1 MIAVTSAQL
10 DAWLAAFMFPMARI
24 LALLATAPVF
34 NNAALPTRLRLIV
47 GLAIAFALVP
57 ALPPMPAVP
66 AGSWVGLAILGQQI
80 LIGVVMGATLRVV
93 FAAVDV
99 AGELIGLQMSLS
111 FAVFYDP
118 QSSAQTP
125 VVSEFLGLL
134 AALIFL
140 ALNGH
145 LMTLAALAESFKIVP
160 VSTTFFHT
168 GGISALLAWSSGI
181 FSIGLLISLPIIAAL
196 LIANIT
202 LGVLTRVAPQMN
214 LFSVGFP
221 VTIAAGFF
229 MLNLS
234 LPYFS
239 TAMERLFDQSFTSLH
254 TVLKAGAGN

>member
-1 MIAVTSAQL
+1 MIAITSAQL

-47 GLAIAFALVP
+47 GLAVALALVP
-57 ALPPMPAVP
+57 ALPPMPTVP

-134 AALIFL
+134 ASLIFL

-145 LMTLAALAESFKIVP
+145 LMTLAALAESFKILP
-160 VSTTFFHT
+160 VSTTMFQT
-168 GGISALLAWSSGI
+168 GGLGAFLAWSSGL

-229 MLNLS
+229 MLNLA
-234 LPYFS
+234 LPYFG

-254 TVLKAGAGN
+254 TVLKAGAGL

>member
-1 MIAVTSAQL
+1 
-10 DAWLAAFMFPMARI
+10 MFPMARI

-47 GLAIAFALVP
+47 GLAIAFALIP
-57 ALPPMPAVP
+57 ALPAMPSVP
-66 AGSWVGLAILGQQI
+66 AGSWTGLAILGQQI
-80 LIGVVMGATLRVV
+80 LIGVLMGVTLRVV

-118 QSSAQTP
+118 QSSSQTP

-134 AALIFL
+134 AALLFL

-145 LMTLAALAESFKIVP
+145 LMTLAALAESFKIIP
-160 VSTTFFHT
+160 VSSSPFHT
-168 GGISALLAWSSGI
+168 GGISAFLAWSSGL
-181 FSIGLLISLPIIAAL
+181 FSIGLLIALPIIAAL

-229 MLNLS
+229 MLDLA
-234 LPYFS
+234 LPYFGA
-239 TAMERLFDQSFTSLH
+239 AMERLFDQSFTSLH
-254 TVLKAGAGN
+254 TVLKAGAGL